1 MEDERVDDREEII
14 RLEHELFGA
23 FLRGDAGPLAEIL
36 DDRFTFTDPHGPPMS
51 KAKWLSDLVAG
62 KLKFESVEIE
72 EIKVTLI
79 GDTGLANG
87 RVNISSAPAG
97 YYNGR
102 YHYTDVYVK
111 NQGRWKAI
119 LSTAQVTKV

>member
-23 FLRGDAGPLAEIL
+23 FLRGDPESLAKIL
-36 DDRFTFTDPHGPPMS
+36 DDGFTFTDPHGPPMS
-51 KAKWLSDLVAG
+51 KATWLSDLVAG

-87 RVNISSAPAG
+87 RVNIKSSPAG
-97 YYNGR
+97 SYNGR